1 MLRVYHLLLGAILL
15 VLMPLGV
22 KFFLPYFSATK
33 VEKPNPVVTPTQSNS
48 PQASPST
55 TPESVEENIWKR
67 ILGSEIPTP
76 NGWQVAA
83 CQGNAPLLCIA
94 SKGEI
99 LGTVE
104 IGVYPVN
111 NNPDFQKNLTVAGI
125 PLNSQVDYQSPK
137 YQTQLLKALRA
148 WVANFY
154 ATLAKDR
161 QSSYANKIVFSPYP
175 PQQASVG
182 KLQGIRYG
190 FIGLKVEG
198 GVQEQHIGYVA
209 FDGTRLYVIST
220 AFDPSSV
227 TGKFEKLENLAV
239 FQPYLDTLAAN
250 LNLPR

>member
-1 MLRVYHLLLGAILL
+1 MLRVYHLLLGAIVL
-15 VLMPLGV
+15 VLMPLGA
-22 KFFLPYFSATK
+22 KFFLPYFSSSR

-48 PQASPST
+48 SQTSPST
-55 TPESVEENIWKR
+55 TVDQVQENIWKR
-67 ILGSEIPTP
+67 ILNSEIPTL
-76 NGWQVAA
+76 NGWQIAA
-83 CQGNAPLLCIA
+83 CQGNAPLLCIS

-104 IGVYPVN
+104 IGLYPVK

-125 PLNSQVDYQSPK
+125 PLNSKVDYQSPK
-137 YQTQLLKALRA
+137 YQTQLLQALRA

-154 ATLAKDR
+154 TTLAKDR
-161 QSSYANKIVFSPYP
+161 QTSYGNKIVFSAYP
-175 PQQASVG
+175 PQQTSVG

-209 FDGTRLYVIST
+209 FDGTTLYVITT
-220 AFDPSSV
+220 AFDPGSV
-227 TGKFEKLENLAV
+227 TGKFEKLENLAI
-239 FQPYLDTLAAN
+239 FQPYLDTLAAK